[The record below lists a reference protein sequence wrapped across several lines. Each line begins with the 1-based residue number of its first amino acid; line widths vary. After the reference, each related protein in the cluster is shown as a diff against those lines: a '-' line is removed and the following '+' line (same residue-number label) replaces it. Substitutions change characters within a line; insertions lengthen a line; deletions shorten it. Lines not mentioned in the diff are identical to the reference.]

1 MSRYI
6 GPSPGA
12 NNKTFFYGFS
22 RTNDGELTFT
32 KVDFLAGYGQT
43 VVINDLTLRDDQE
56 AQYDFPGFET
66 DYFDGRGA
74 NHELVNQSLN
84 YEQYKFRGEDLYY
97 FIDEDGQLVVRI
109 NEEYTYPASV

>member
-6 GPSPGA
+6 GPSPGQ
-12 NNKTFFYGFS
+12 KTFFYGFS

-32 KVDFLAGYGQT
+32 KVDFLADAGEV

-56 AQYDFPGFET
+56 AQYDFPGFDT
-66 DYFDGRGA
+66 DFFDGRNA
-74 NHELVNQSLN
+74 NHELVNQSLK
-84 YEQYKFRGEDLYY
+84 YEQYKFRSADLYY

>member
-6 GPSPGA
+6 GPSPGE
-12 NNKTFFYGFS
+12 KTFFYGFS
-22 RTNDGELTFT
+22 RSNDGELTFT
-32 KVDFLAGYGQT
+32 KVDFLADAGEV

-56 AQYDFPGFET
+56 AQYDFPGFDQ

-84 YEQYKFRGEDLYY
+84 YEQYKFRGADLYY

-109 NEEYTYPASV
+109 NEEYTYPDQI